1 MTKGGPENSASLA
14 IFYIYQ
20 QAFLFNEYGYAAAMP
35 SVLVVV
41 LMAIT
46 VLMFLLTPGGRFTYD

>member
-1 MTKGGPENSASLA
+1 MIEGD
-14 IFYIYQ
+14 F
-20 QAFLFNEYGYAAAMP
+20 QAPNCLDLQCLHQNLQFNEYGYAAAMA

-46 VLMFLLTPGGRFTYD
+46 VLMFLLTEGGRFTNE

>member
-1 MTKGGPENSASLA
+1 MA
-14 IFYIYQ
+14 
-20 QAFLFNEYGYAAAMP
+20 

-46 VLMFLLTPGGRFTYD
+46 VLMFLLTEGGRFTNE

>member
-1 MTKGGPENSASLA
+1 LGLLKQRARE
-14 IFYIYQ
+14 Q
-20 QAFLFNEYGYAAAMP
+20 RVAFQFNEYGYAAAMA

-46 VLMFLLTPGGRFTYD
+46 VLMFVLTQGGRFAHE